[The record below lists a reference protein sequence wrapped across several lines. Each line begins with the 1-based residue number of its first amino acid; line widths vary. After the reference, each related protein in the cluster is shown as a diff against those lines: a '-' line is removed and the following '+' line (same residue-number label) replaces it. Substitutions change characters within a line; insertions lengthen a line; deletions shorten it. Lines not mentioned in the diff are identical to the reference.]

1 MTAVTLHQSG
11 FSLKSASNCPI
22 VLLAQI
28 NCMSSL
34 TRVLERFLILNPI
47 FLARLS
53 VWRRQGTKL
62 ESQKIAAASEI
73 ISTMQSGLRSR
84 SSICYGLFNLTPGE
98 HPHPAKL
105 RSTSFLAWLLANG
118 RVLMKVLLNFL
129 SPTSSPAWSS
139 ANGRQSMLKAL
150 SNGRF
155 SPIPLDGK
163 RRGDGRSLGGNRG
176 AKVVGASSED
186 ALLRIPLH

>member
-1 MTAVTLHQSG
+1 MTAVALHQSG

-28 NCMSSL
+28 NCMRCL
-34 TRVLERFLILNPI
+34 TRVLERFLILRPI

-53 VWRRQGTKL
+53 VWCGQGTKL
-62 ESQKIAAASEI
+62 RSQKIAAASGI
-73 ISTMQSGLRSR
+73 VSTMQAGLRFR
-84 SSICYGLFNLTPGE
+84 SSICHGLFNLTPAE

-105 RSTSFLAWLLANG
+105 RSTSSSAWLSANG
-118 RVLMKVLLNFL
+118 RALMKVLLNFL
-129 SPTSSPAWSS
+129 WPTSSPAWSS
-139 ANGRQSMLKAL
+139 ANGRPSMLKAL

-155 SPIPLDGK
+155 LLIPLDGK

-176 AKVVGASSED
+176 AQVVETSFED
-186 ALLRIPLH
+186 ALLRILLY